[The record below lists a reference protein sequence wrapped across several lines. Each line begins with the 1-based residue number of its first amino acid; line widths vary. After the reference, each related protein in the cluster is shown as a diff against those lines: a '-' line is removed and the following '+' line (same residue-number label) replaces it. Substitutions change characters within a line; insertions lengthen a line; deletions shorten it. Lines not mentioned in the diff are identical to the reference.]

1 MYRTFSCVFLQFV
14 IAVDDENGEEG
25 NLIMGGSFASAQKVA
40 FMIKHGSGIV
50 SVGMK
55 EEDLERLRIPM
66 MSLESDTENLSAAA
80 FTMTVVK
87 RTILPI
93 KIL

>member
-1 MYRTFSCVFLQFV
+1 M

-25 NLIMGGSFASAQKVA
+25 YLIMEGSFASAQKVA

-50 SVGMK
+50 SVGTK

-66 MSLESDTENLSAAA
+66 INLESDTDNLSAAA
-80 FTMTVVK
+80 FAMTVVK
-87 RTILPI
+87 KTILPI

>member
-1 MYRTFSCVFLQFV
+1 MQFV
-14 IAVDDENGEEG
+14 ITVDDENGEG
-25 NLIMGGSFASAQKVA
+25 ILVMGGSFASAQKVA

-55 EEDLERLRIPM
+55 EEDLEKLRIPM
-66 MSLESDTENLSAAA
+66 MSLDSDTENLSAAA
-80 FTMTVVK
+80 FAMTVVK
-87 RTILPI
+87 KTTLLI